1 MTAAVPL
8 DRTETPERRSTSSA
22 RSAAPARPAAREQ
35 DAPPQEGSPG
45 REAAAPQASPGQRL
59 AKVASDLVVAA
70 IDRLAGAAADKVDD
84 VVAKFDEI
92 KASGGVG
99 LNAMISA
106 GLAKLQGQN
115 PVWAAI
121 KGAVSSMSTSTKV
134 VVALL
139 LILTAVLAPVV
150 LLVVAL
156 ALLVAAIVGAF
167 SGGS

>member
-1 MTAAVPL
+1 MTAATSL
-8 DRTETPERRSTSSA
+8 DRTETPERRATGSGPSEVS
-22 RSAAPARPAAREQ
+22 
-35 DAPPQEGSPG
+35 APPAPDTSGEASGQDEG
-45 REAAAPQASPGQRL
+45 AAPQSAGQRL
-59 AKVASDLVVAA
+59 AKVASDLLVAA
-70 IDRLAGAAADKVDD
+70 IDKLAGAAADKVDD
-84 VVAKFDEI
+84 VVAKFDDI
-92 KASGGVG
+92 KAQGGIG
-99 LNAMISA
+99 LNAMIA
-106 GLAKLQGQN
+106 GGLAKLQGQN